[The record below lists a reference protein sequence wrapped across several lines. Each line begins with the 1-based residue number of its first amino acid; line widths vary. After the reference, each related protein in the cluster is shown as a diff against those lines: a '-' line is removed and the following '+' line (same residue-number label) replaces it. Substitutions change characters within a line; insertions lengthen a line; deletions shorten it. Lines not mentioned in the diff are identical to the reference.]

1 MSFQDDVAIL
11 AQEGTIGV
19 CGLVGDDQK
28 IYYNAGDW
36 AVDPLIPFNAWKSQN
51 PAGIDFGG
59 DLRFTVI
66 TISPDRIIST
76 NISGQGHIMVAKCPK
91 WAGCVITWSPATVE
105 KNYAYASAARLAA
118 KVQ

>member
-11 AQEGTIGV
+11 SQEGTIGV
-19 CGLVGDDQK
+19 CWLVGDDQK
-28 IYYNAGDW
+28 IYYNYGDW

-51 PAGIDFGG
+51 PTAIDFGG

-66 TISPDRIIST
+66 TITPDRIIST
-76 NISGQGHIMVAKCPK
+76 NIGGQGHIMVAKCPK
-91 WAGCVITWSPATVE
+91 WAGCVITWSPATVQKE
-105 KNYAYASAARLAA
+105 YAYASAARLAA